1 MDFAERERER
11 ENFALID
18 RAVGESRRLCA
29 ESRALRERSRAGR
42 IARLTSL
49 GPPAPPQVPPPECP
63 WLFVVEDDERE
74 SAATYC
80 ALMSRFGVV
89 RVVTPVAILPMMLEW
104 ARGTTPD

>member
-1 MDFAERERER
+1 MGFRGS
-11 ENFALID
+11 ENFA
-18 RAVGESRRLCA
+18 RLNLAIA
-29 ESRALRERSRAGR
+29 ETALREEGRAGR

-49 GPPAPPQVPPPECP
+49 GPPRGPLVPPPECP

-74 SAATYC
+74 SAAVYC
-80 ALMSRFGVV
+80 TLMARFGVV

>member
-1 MDFAERERER
+1 MDFAER

-18 RAVGESRRLCA
+18 QAVAESKRLCA
-29 ESRALRERSRAGR
+29 ESAALRERSRAGR
-42 IARLTSL
+42 GARLTGL
-49 GPPAPPQVPPPECP
+49 GPPTGPVVPAPECP

-80 ALMSRFGVV
+80 ALMARFGVV
-89 RVVTPVAILPMMLEW
+89 RVPTPVAILPMMLEW